1 MSRLKKVANID
12 SLIKEVQNIGVSK
25 LLDCIRSSSS
35 DSVVKNEALEDAMQI
50 AKTDNFDDDQ
60 IEELEDYFFSTPLVQ
75 IVINK
80 PSNQIEEIARDT
92 TYSAIMQTVGT
103 SGQEQ
108 IKNDTLNELKG
119 DYTEEELQ
127 RLNNIEFIS
136 VILGVAI
143 NII

>member
-143 NII
+143 TII